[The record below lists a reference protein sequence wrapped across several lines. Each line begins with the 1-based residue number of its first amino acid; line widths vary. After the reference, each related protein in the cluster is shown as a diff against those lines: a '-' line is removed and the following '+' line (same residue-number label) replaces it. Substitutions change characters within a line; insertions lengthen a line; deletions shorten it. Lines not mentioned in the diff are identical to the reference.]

1 MSTSKRIQSL
11 QETLQEGAAQAKYN
25 NRLNNSI
32 SNQASSNWQDE
43 MKDSQHLLVLLRD
56 ILQKQGHAYLA
67 QELISVRRDFNR
79 LICFFTNAASAARL
93 KMLSSQLLSHIKHEH
108 FVQIDT
114 KIAPS
119 LQAPYK
125 PENPRKTLS
134 KTIKK
139 SMEERLVK
147 IESPQIQQLFLKIL
161 KREGT

>member
-1 MSTSKRIQSL
+1 MVINKRIQSL
-11 QETLQEGAAQAKYN
+11 QETLQEGATQPS
-25 NRLNNSI
+25 RLH
-32 SNQASSNWQDE
+32 NQPTSNWQDE
-43 MKDSQHLLVLLRD
+43 MKDSQRLLALLREA
-56 ILQKQGHAYLA
+56 LKNQGHVYLA

-125 PENPRKTLS
+125 PPNPTKTLDPKVKETLS
-134 KTIKK
+134 KQ
-139 SMEERLVK
+139 LDQL
-147 IESPQIQQLFLKIL
+147 ESPQLKSIFNHIIQRK
-161 KREGT
+161 K